1 MRPTGLHIRRI
12 AHAIDRVHYRNGG
25 VEPDA
30 GYLNISAAAPPALD
44 NIALLGREAGGDDV
58 INLARH
64 AAEGLG
70 KLIPLDFGGAARSKV
85 KKGQIKFVMPIY
97 RLFSEFYFE
106 FLIFS
111 RFFII
116 KRPTNNY

>member
-1 MRPTGLHIRRI
+1 MSPTGLHIRRV

-70 KLIPLDFGGAARSKV
+70 KLIPLDFGGAAALEHIHQQPRYSV
-85 KKGQIKFVMPIY
+85 AQAHNTTS
-97 RLFSEFYFE
+97 LLYFDFD
-106 FLIFS
+106 FL
-111 RFFII
+111 
-116 KRPTNNY
+116 